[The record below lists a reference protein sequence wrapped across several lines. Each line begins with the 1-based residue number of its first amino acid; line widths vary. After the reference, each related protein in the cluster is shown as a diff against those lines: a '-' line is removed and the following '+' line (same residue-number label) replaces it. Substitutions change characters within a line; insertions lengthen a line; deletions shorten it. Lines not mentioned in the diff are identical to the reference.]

1 METNERL
8 QSLTKMS
15 PHLFTTLQPAK
26 GKKKHLF
33 TAQVNFSSYSSLM
46 CTVNDLMK
54 LITLVHLS
62 DEMYVSDTVPNP
74 IIDLA
79 NIMELAIQLMPINE
93 AEFLDEARGIF
104 VPPQHEMLPQYNYS
118 TVKVLKLKKK
128 KTEA

>member
-8 QSLTKMS
+8 ESLTKMS
-15 PHLFTTLQPAK
+15 RYLFTTLQPAK

-33 TAQVNFSSYSSLM
+33 TASVNFSSYSSLL

-54 LITLVHLS
+54 LVTLAHLS
-62 DEMYVSDTVPNP
+62 DDPYVSDTVPNP

-104 VPPQHEMLPQYNYS
+104 LGTQADVLPQYNYS
-118 TVKVLKLKKK
+118 TITILKKK
-128 KTEA
+128 EKIQ